1 MGQTQHKH
9 SDRELL
15 FLSCHPKLP
24 LWHLK
29 AEERPSKSQPETR
42 AASLETRRPME
53 RLPYKISVYRIANKK
68 NHAKHKSNELKRRPN
83 VAQTTLYDAEE
94 TTWPGA
100 KVLVPS
106 KWIKTYEAKISTKN
120 CGSFLNP
127 HLTLQWKA
135 QGACRSL
142 GKPAVM
148 C

>member
-83 VAQTTLYDAEE
+83 VAQTTL
-94 TTWPGA
+94 
-100 KVLVPS
+100 
-106 KWIKTYEAKISTKN
+106 
-120 CGSFLNP
+120 
-127 HLTLQWKA
+127 
-135 QGACRSL
+135 
-142 GKPAVM
+142 
-148 C
+148 